1 MSQQPIS
8 IIGAGIGG
16 LTLARCLRNHGI
28 SSILYEK
35 MSSAPRH
42 HYGITLH
49 ASSYRPLLGVLNS
62 DETTFRR
69 RVAVDGAIGG
79 TGHINPQTMMSPS
92 AVKPR
97 SFRAHRGRLEQLLR
111 EGLDIK
117 WEQAVQQVEQT
128 PSGTVLH
135 FQDGWEVETGCVIG
149 ADGPHSRMRQCL
161 LPETALDVLP
171 IVAYNGKRRV
181 GGEMFDAVYAPFM
194 KGSNVLETRLKD
206 SVMNVSINERKD
218 ESVDISWT
226 YSRPA
231 HGPDDPLHRPN
242 RSNAEATSIPNDFY
256 AEISALTHLENPFK
270 NVFDVEKIRQ
280 DRVLHWLMR
289 TGLVNLRD
297 IQALAQRGILF
308 IGDAVHA
315 EPILGGEGANVA
327 MVDGCEL
334 ADFIASSGVAGV
346 SAWYEKR
353 YPLWESSIGGIEMRI
368 AELYGVR
375 DAAS

>member
-28 SSILYEK
+28 PSILYEK

-49 ASSYRPLLGVLNS
+49 ASSYQPLLGVLNL

-69 RVAVDGAIGG
+69 RVAVDGAVGG
-79 TGHINPQTMMSPS
+79 TGHINPQTTMRPG
-92 AVKPR
+92 AAKPR
-97 SFRAHRGRLEQLLR
+97 SFRAHRGKLEQLLR
-111 EGLDIK
+111 EGLEIK

-135 FQDGWEVETGCVIG
+135 FQDGLEVDTGCVIG

-171 IVAYNGKRRV
+171 IVAYNGKRLVER
-181 GGEMFDAVYAPFM
+181 ETFDNVYEPFM
-194 KGSNVLETRLKD
+194 KGSNVLETRAKD

-218 ESVDISWT
+218 DFVDISWT

-231 HGPDDPLHRPN
+231 RGPDDPLHRPK
-242 RSNAEATSIPNDFY
+242 RSNTEATSIPNEFY
-256 AEISALTHLENPFK
+256 TEISTLPLELPFK
-270 NVFDVEKIRQ
+270 EAFDAEKIRQ

-289 TGLVNLRD
+289 TGLVNLRNL
-297 IQALAQRGILF
+297 QALAQKGIFF
-308 IGDAVHA
+308 IGDAIHA
-315 EPILGGEGANVA
+315 EPILGGEGANAA
-327 MVDGCEL
+327 MVDGFEL
-334 ADFIASSGVAGV
+334 ADFIASIGVAGV

-353 YPLWESSIGGIEMRI
+353 YSRWETSIGETEMRL

-375 DAAS
+375 NAAL

>member
-28 SSILYEK
+28 PSILYEK

-49 ASSYRPLLGVLNS
+49 ASSYRPLLGVLNL

-69 RVAVDGAIGG
+69 RVAVDGTLGG
-79 TGHINPQTMMSPS
+79 TGHINPQTTMRPG
-92 AVKPR
+92 AAKPR
-97 SFRAHRGRLEQLLR
+97 SFRAHRGKLEQLLR

-117 WEQAVQQVEQT
+117 WDQAVQQVEQT

-149 ADGPHSRMRQCL
+149 ADGSHSRMRQCL
-161 LPETALDVLP
+161 LPETTLDVLP

-181 GGEMFDAVYAPFM
+181 DGETFDSIYAPFM

-206 SVMNVSINERKD
+206 AVMNISINERNGD
-218 ESVDISWT
+218 FVDMSWT

-231 HGPDDPLHRPN
+231 HGPNDPLHRPK
-242 RSNAEATSIPNDFY
+242 RPNAEATSIPNEFY
-256 AEISALTHLENPFK
+256 AELSALPHLELPFK
-270 NVFDVEKIRQ
+270 DAFDVEKIRQ

-297 IQALAQRGILF
+297 LQALAQKGILF
-308 IGDAVHA
+308 IGDAAHA
-315 EPILGGEGANVA
+315 EPILGGEGANAA
-327 MVDGCEL
+327 MVDGFEL
-334 ADFIASSGVAGV
+334 ADFIASQGVAGL

-353 YPLWESSIGGIEMRI
+353 YSRWKSNMREIEMRTS
-368 AELYGVR
+368 ELYDVR
-375 DAAS
+375 DAAL

>member
-28 SSILYEK
+28 PSILHEK

-49 ASSYRPLLGVLNS
+49 ASSYRPLLGVLNL

-69 RVAVDGAIGG
+69 RVAVDGTLGG
-79 TGHINPQTMMSPS
+79 TGHINPQTTMRPG
-92 AVKPR
+92 AAKPR
-97 SFRAHRGRLEQLLR
+97 SFRAHRGKLEKLLR

-117 WEQAVQQVEQT
+117 WEQSVQQVEQT
-128 PSGTVLH
+128 PSGIVLH

-161 LPETALDVLP
+161 LPETALDILP

-181 GGEMFDAVYAPFM
+181 DAETFDAVYAPFM
-194 KGSNVLETRLKD
+194 KGSDVLETRLKD
-206 SVMNVSINERKD
+206 AVMNVSINERNGD
-218 ESVDISWT
+218 FVDMSWT

-231 HGPDDPLHRPN
+231 RAPQDPLHRPK
-242 RSNAEATSIPNDFY
+242 RSNAEATSIPNEFY
-256 AEISALTHLENPFK
+256 TEVSTLPLEPPFK
-270 NVFDVEKIRQ
+270 NAFDVEKIRQ

-297 IQALAQRGILF
+297 LQALAQKGIFF

-315 EPILGGEGANVA
+315 EPILGGEGANAA
-327 MVDGCEL
+327 MVDGFEL
-334 ADFIASSGVAGV
+334 ADYIASSGVANLD

-353 YPLWESSIGGIEMRI
+353 YSRWKSSIGQIEMRL
-368 AELYGVR
+368 AELYGTR
-375 DAAS
+375 NETL